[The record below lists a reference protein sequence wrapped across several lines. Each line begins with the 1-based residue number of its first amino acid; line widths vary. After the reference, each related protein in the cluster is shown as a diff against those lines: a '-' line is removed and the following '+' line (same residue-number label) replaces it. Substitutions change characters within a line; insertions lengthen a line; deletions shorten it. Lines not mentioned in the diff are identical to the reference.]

1 MWKTP
6 HVSRAVSSENDASIA
21 LGTKPRIGQFSR
33 KSKIIFS
40 VNLTIPGYKLCRI
53 GQIKRQ
59 TVNRDIT
66 IDPVVPKP
74 SMTFVSPSVSC

>member
-1 MWKTP
+1 MTT
-6 HVSRAVSSENDASIA
+6 SIA
-21 LGTKPRIGQFSR
+21 LGTKPRIDQFSR

-40 VNLTIPGYKLCRI
+40 ADLTIHSSKLCRI

-59 TVNRDIT
+59 TMNKDIT